1 MEGLGDA
8 AQRDEPKGGLV
19 RCETDWVSL
28 GVSLAFHTVP
38 NGEGTPGCL
47 QRLLL
52 GSRPVEDRVE
62 GALDWTQ
69 SHSLH
74 ALGLPWGNPLPR
86 SSQLQPDPL
95 WLCSFQRKGRPSPRP
110 VVPDL
115 IHRWSQE
122 TFRNV

>member
-1 MEGLGDA
+1 M
-8 AQRDEPKGGLV
+8 QPKEMSPREVWAGV
-19 RCETDWVSL
+19 RQTGSLL

-74 ALGLPWGNPLPR
+74 ALGRPPF
-86 SSQLQPDPL
+86 PDRLSCSRTP
-95 WLCSFQRKGRPSPRP
+95 CGSFQRKGRPPPRP

-115 IHRWSQE
+115 IHR
-122 TFRNV
+122 

>member
-1 MEGLGDA
+1 M
-8 AQRDEPKGGLV
+8 QPKEMSPREVWAGV
-19 RCETDWVSL
+19 RQTGSLL

-69 SHSLH
+69 SHSLQ
-74 ALGLPWGNPLPR
+74 ALGRPP
-86 SSQLQPDPL
+86 SQIISAAAGP
-95 WLCSFQRKGRPSPRP
+95 P
-110 VVPDL
+110 VVLQLPMEGL
-115 IHRWSQE
+115 ASPQAGCA
-122 TFRNV
+122 

>member
-1 MEGLGDA
+1 M
-8 AQRDEPKGGLV
+8 QPKEMSPREVWAGV
-19 RCETDWVSL
+19 RQTGSLL

-74 ALGLPWGNPLPR
+74 ALGRPP
-86 SSQLQPDPL
+86 SQIGSAAAGP
-95 WLCSFQRKGRPSPRP
+95 P
-110 VVPDL
+110 VVLKFPKEG
-115 IHRWSQE
+115 SASPQASCA
-122 TFRNV
+122 

>member
-1 MEGLGDA
+1 M
-8 AQRDEPKGGLV
+8 QPKEMSPREVWAGV
-19 RCETDWVSL
+19 RQTGSLL

-74 ALGLPWGNPLPR
+74 ALGRPPLPR
-86 SSQLQPDPL
+86 SAQLQPDPL
-95 WLCSFQRKGRPSPRP
+95 WLLPKEGSASP
-110 VVPDL
+110 
-115 IHRWSQE
+115 
-122 TFRNV
+122 